1 MRITRIIV
9 LVQGVKGFKA
19 NMSTLF
25 NAARR
30 DDDIKVNAFSRTG
43 FLPEIYKNYRQ
54 KQVLISLYKEGNKET

>member
-1 MRITRIIV
+1 MRITQIIV

-30 DDDIKVNAFSRTG
+30 DDDIKVNAFSRTS

-54 KQVLISLYKEGNKET
+54 KQVLMSLNKEGNKET